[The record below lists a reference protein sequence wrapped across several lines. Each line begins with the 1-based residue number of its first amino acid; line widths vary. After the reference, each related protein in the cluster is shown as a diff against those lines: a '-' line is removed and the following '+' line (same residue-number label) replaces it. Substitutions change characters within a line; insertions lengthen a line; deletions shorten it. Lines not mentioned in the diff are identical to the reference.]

1 MGHDLHSGSVFTC
14 AVEAVKAVHCVYMSM
29 QELFNQFQSSVLP
42 EAINNVLME
51 DEGML
56 DVLEELSSFRLS
68 SYPDLP
74 LLDALS
80 RLGEDLLQAALK
92 VCVTETTVSGLV
104 IEK

>member
-1 MGHDLHSGSVFTC
+1 MGHDLHSSSVFAC
-14 AVEAVKAVHCVYMSM
+14 AVEAVKAVHRVYMSM

-56 DVLEELSSFRLS
+56 DVLDELSSFRLS

-92 VCVTETTVSGLV
+92 VCD
-104 IEK
+104 